1 MELVKTLLVSIP
13 KQFRWAA
20 RFETTVLNGT
30 KMSTLPSGNYKPVKK
45 QREEISFILVIL
57 SARNWMQSIHGLS
70 KKCHLFYL
78 YERERVNPGNP
89 REYPSS

>member
-30 KMSTLPSGNYKPVKK
+30 KMSTLPSGNYKPVRKTEGRSQLHLSYFKCQELDAKYSWAFKK
-45 QREEISFILVIL
+45 
-57 SARNWMQSIHGLS
+57 M
-70 KKCHLFYL
+70 
-78 YERERVNPGNP
+78 
-89 REYPSS
+89 SSLLPL